1 MSTKKLTYNYV
12 KNYIAEK
19 SNGECELISDKYINS
34 SSPLALRCKCGNIF
48 YKTFNSLKNNFFIC
62 KDCMNKLRS
71 QKYRLDIKDVIE
83 YINNTGCKYISGEYT
98 NNNSLL
104 TIKCKCGNIYTRQF
118 AHFKRGEINCKQC
131 ANKKTAQAKMKYNI
145 NTLKNIVSQ
154 KGYEIIGGE
163 YKTCMT
169 PMDCR
174 CSKGHTFKV
183 KLINALYGNY
193 GCQICQHEYQRGK
206 NHPMYKGGESEVL
219 DNLRKIIKDWKI
231 AIATKYNGKCVL
243 TDTKGDCVVHHI
255 KSFNTLIK
263 ETFDELN
270 LPIYRKLKDYTNQQ
284 WSDIN
289 NLFMK
294 KHTMESGILLQRKV
308 HNKFH
313 SLYGKG
319 NNTYKQFYEFVEK
332 YYPHKLSQFKT
343 D

>member
-12 KNYIAEK
+12 KNYITEK
-19 SNGECELISDKYINS
+19 SNGECELLSDEYINS

-48 YKTFNSLKNNFFIC
+48 YKTFNKLRNSFFIC

-71 QKYRLDIKDVIE
+71 QKYRLNIKDVIE
-83 YINNTGCKYISGEYT
+83 YINNTGCEYISGEYI
-98 NNNSLL
+98 NGNSLL
-104 TIKCKCGNIYTRQF
+104 TIKCQCGNIYTRKF
-118 AHFKRGEINCKQC
+118 AYFKGGEINCKQC
-131 ANKKTAQAKMKYNI
+131 ANKKTSQAKMKYNI

-154 KGYEIIGGE
+154 RGYEIIGGE

-169 PMDCR
+169 PMDCK
-174 CSKGHTFKV
+174 CPKGHIFKV
-183 KLINALYGNY
+183 KLINVLYSNY
-193 GCQICQHEYQRGK
+193 GCQICQHEYQRGE

-231 AIATKYNGKCVL
+231 AIATKYNGRCAL
-243 TDTKGDCVVHHI
+243 TDAKGDCVIHHI

-263 ETFDELN
+263 ETFNELN
-270 LPIYRKLKDYTNQQ
+270 LPICRKLKDYTNKQ
-284 WSDIN
+284 WLDIN
-289 NLFMK
+289 DLFMK
-294 KHTMESGILLQRKV
+294 KHTMESGVLLQRKV

-319 NNTYKQFYEFVEK
+319 NNTYEQFYEFVEK
-332 YYPHKLSQFKT
+332 YYPQKLSQFNT

>member
-1 MSTKKLTYNYV
+1 MFGY
-12 KNYIAEK
+12 A
-19 SNGECELISDKYINS
+19 
-34 SSPLALRCKCGNIF
+34 
-48 YKTFNSLKNNFFIC
+48 
-62 KDCMNKLRS
+62 
-71 QKYRLDIKDVIE
+71 
-83 YINNTGCKYISGEYT
+83 
-98 NNNSLL
+98 NNNYMGSYIPPVQQRPMPAVQQYIPPFQDVRFVNEKEADGYIVLPNQKVLL
-104 TIKCKCGNIYTRQF
+104 IDV
-118 AHFKRGEINCKQC
+118 

-193 GCQICQHEYQRGK
+193 GCQICQHEYQRGE

-270 LPIYRKLKDYTNQQ
+270 LQIYRKLKDYTNQQ